1 MLVDVRKFN
10 LTGNELEK
18 LLDSVHITTNKN
30 KIPNDPQPAL
40 KASGMRLGSP
50 AVTARGF
57 REDDMQKVAELI
69 YLAASDFDVKADY
82 IRDEVSKLCDKY
94 PLYE

>member
-1 MLVDVRKFN
+1 
-10 LTGNELEK
+10 
-18 LLDSVHITTNKN
+18 
-30 KIPNDPQPAL
+30 
-40 KASGMRLGSP
+40 MRLGSP

-57 REDDMQKVAELI
+57 REDDMRKVAELI
-69 YLAASDFDVKADY
+69 YLAASDFDAKADY